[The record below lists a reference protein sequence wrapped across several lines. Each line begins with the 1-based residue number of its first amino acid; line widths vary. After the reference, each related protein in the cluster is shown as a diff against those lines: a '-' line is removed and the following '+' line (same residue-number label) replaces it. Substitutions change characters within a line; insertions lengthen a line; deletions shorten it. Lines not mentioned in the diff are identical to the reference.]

1 MRSEIIAGLDVGT
14 HSIKMAVLQQKGEG
28 GDPEIL
34 GFGEEVSSGVR
45 KGAVVKIEDL
55 TKKIQAL
62 KDRIGSISGQ
72 KIREVIVSVG
82 GSHIYCVPSHGI
94 VAVSRADGQI
104 SSEDVD
110 RVLQAAQTFSLPSN
124 KDILDVFPQQ
134 FVVDGEEQ
142 VKEVVGMRGVR
153 LEADVLAVCG
163 FTPYIRNLHEAVLG
177 ADLEIRATIPT
188 SLMSAPAVLTPQQKE
203 VGVATLDLGAGT
215 TGLAVYEQGDLIH
228 TAVFPVGSENIT
240 NDIAVGLRCE
250 PEVAERIKVEFGS
263 SRRGKKGEK
272 VEIVEGQFLA
282 LPQKLLHRIVD
293 ARVREIFQL
302 VNKELKQISKQG
314 ALPAGVVLVGGG
326 AKLPK
331 IVDEAKKELKVTVR
345 IGKPQGVVSL
355 QSDPAFLGVIGLL
368 VGAAGDGR
376 QEGGIHMGT
385 SFMQNVRRML
395 KPFIP

>member
-1 MRSEIIAGLDVGT
+1 MLQDLSSIA
-14 HSIKMAVLQQKGEG
+14 KYW
-28 GDPEIL
+28 
-34 GFGEEVSSGVR
+34 
-45 KGAVVKIEDL
+45 
-55 TKKIQAL
+55 L
-62 KDRIGSISGQ
+62 KSA
-72 KIREVIVSVG
+72 
-82 GSHIYCVPSHGI
+82 SHDSLIAST
-94 VAVSRADGQI
+94 SR
-104 SSEDVD
+104 
-110 RVLQAAQTFSLPSN
+110 
-124 KDILDVFPQQ
+124 
-134 FVVDGEEQ
+134 
-142 VKEVVGMRGVR
+142 
-153 LEADVLAVCG
+153 
-163 FTPYIRNLHEAVLG
+163 
-177 ADLEIRATIPT
+177 
-188 SLMSAPAVLTPQQKE
+188 LTPQQKE